1 MTDRYSSAAPGAR
14 DHQSVGQGPERAPD
28 DRKPSAGCGLCRQ
41 RRDCLPQA
49 LAGDELAAFAAVVQ
63 EWRALAGGR
72 LVFRQGAPCHA
83 VFALKA
89 GSVKL
94 TQISAGGSETVLGF
108 AFAPSIIGVD
118 GISDGSYDCSAVA
131 LEHCAVC
138 EIPFDALCRLS
149 EYVAPL
155 QRNLFRVLS
164 QAIVAEQKLATVLST
179 GDATQR
185 LVAFLLHMA
194 AQNQRRGLSAK
205 RMTLPMSRHDIGNFL
220 GMTLET
226 VSRLFSRLA
235 ERGWIRVTRREITLL
250 DPDAL
255 ATAANHLRL

>member
-1 MTDRYSSAAPGAR
+1 VASG
-14 DHQSVGQGPERAPD
+14 
-28 DRKPSAGCGLCRQ
+28 K
-41 RRDCLPQA
+41 
-49 LAGDELAAFAAVVQ
+49 
-63 EWRALAGGR
+63 
-72 LVFRQGAPCHA
+72 
-83 VFALKA
+83 
-89 GSVKL
+89 
-94 TQISAGGSETVLGF
+94 
-108 AFAPSIIGVD
+108 
-118 GISDGSYDCSAVA
+118 A

-149 EYVAPL
+149 EHVSPL
-155 QRNLFRVLS
+155 QRNVFRVLS

-185 LVAFLLHMA
+185 LAAFLLHMA
-194 AQNQRRGLSAK
+194 TQNQRRGLSTN

-235 ERGWIRVTRREITLL
+235 EHGWIRVTRREITLL

-255 ATAANHLRL
+255 EAAANHLRL